1 MRTSEILDLKHA
13 YSRAL
18 RDARDDSVP
27 DILRHYDFGQQRD
40 ELLASLA
47 DDLHEGRWRPK
58 KAMTMDIPKADFT
71 VRPCVCPAIQDRI
84 VYQAVADCLLPH
96 FKSEECVYSHKP
108 NPVSSRTI
116 FKQGVG
122 QWERFQEEVERLAHE
137 YEFMLETDLVAY
149 FEHVLHERLLRRM
162 DDVFAAL
169 DQSVLNLCK
178 DLLGELLRS
187 WANNRK
193 WGIPQVFDPSSL
205 LGELYL
211 DEVDKI
217 MLRQGLEYRRYV
229 DDFRV
234 FAHSDL
240 EARGALRQLIRELR
254 RIGLYV
260 SAKKTHIYRREDVLE
275 QLDAGRK
282 EMKDIEAAF
291 ESRNQEVIE
300 ASVPTL
306 VSFFEKTLKR
316 LDGNEPFSDRHFRFC
331 IYRFILLTVLDPS
344 TAGVHD
350 KVMREV
356 LSRLRDMPHATSLFV
371 DYLSCFPECERAQDA
386 VIDFLNSEANI
397 YEWQEMWLLELLI
410 RMDLTERNKKRVKKS
425 AWRVLK
431 EGKHPLCSA
440 KAFILLGKTGNYADR
455 AEIKEQYFYEDS
467 LVTKRG
473 ILMGL
478 QELPPDQREYFYRN
492 CRGHADE
499 IDRTIDYLLALHTP
513 MYHFFSPPLR
523 ERVVEILVP
532 TEAIPVAVGAP
543 EPVPLEE
550 AVEVEEA
557 TPEEEEV
564 PWEVAEF
571 EEWYY

>member
-1 MRTSEILDLKHA
+1 MKASEILDLKHA
-13 YSRAL
+13 HSRVL
-18 RDARDDSVP
+18 RDQRDDFVP

-47 DDLHEGRWRPK
+47 ENLDEGRWRPQ
-58 KAMTMDIPKADFT
+58 KAMAMDIPKADFT
-71 VRPCVCPAIQDRI
+71 VRPCMCPAIEDRI

-96 FKSEECVYSHKP
+96 FESEECVCSHKP
-108 NPVSSRTI
+108 NPVSSRTM
-116 FKQGVG
+116 FKQGVA
-122 QWERFQEEVERLAHE
+122 QWERFQEEIERLAHE

-162 DDVFAAL
+162 DDVFAGL
-169 DQSVLNLCK
+169 DRSVLNLCK
-178 DLLGELLRS
+178 DLLGELLRW

-193 WGIPQVFDPSSL
+193 WGIPQVLDPSSL
-205 LGELYL
+205 LGEFYL

-234 FAHSDL
+234 FGHSDL
-240 EARGALRQLIRELR
+240 EARVALRQLIRELR
-254 RIGLYV
+254 RMGLYV

-275 QLDAGRK
+275 QLDAGRQ

-291 ESRNQEVIE
+291 DSKNQQLIE
-300 ASVPTL
+300 ACVPTL

-331 IYRFILLTVLDPS
+331 IYRFALLTVLDPS

-350 KVMREV
+350 KVMQEV

-386 VIDFLNSEANI
+386 AIDFLNSEDNI
-397 YEWQEMWLLELLI
+397 YEWQEMLLLELLI
-410 RMDLTERNKKRVKKS
+410 RMDLTERNKKRVKKLGQ
-425 AWRVLK
+425 RVLK
-431 EGKHPLCSA
+431 EGKHPLCGA
-440 KAFILLGKTGNYADR
+440 KAFILLGKNGDYADR
-455 AEIKEQYFYEDS
+455 AEIKEQYFDEDS

-473 ILMGL
+473 ILVGL
-478 QELPPDQREYFYRN
+478 QELPPDQRRYFYRN
-492 CRGHADE
+492 CKGHADE
-499 IDRTIDYLLALHTP
+499 IDRTIDYLSALHTP
-513 MYHFFSPPLR
+513 MYHFFSPPEP

-532 TEAIPVAVGAP
+532 TEVIPVEVGVA

-550 AVEVEEA
+550 AVE
-557 TPEEEEV
+557 EEV
-564 PWEVAEF
+564 PWEVEEL